1 MEPSERFHDNPN
13 GIITDKK
20 LNLSWLPK
28 DSKLDLGK
36 WCNWDEAMG
45 YARTMNSCYPGGFA
59 DFRLPTKEEGL
70 SLFDKELANLDF
82 EGETVHIHPVF
93 VAKGVFYIW
102 TSDVNE
108 EGKAFRV
115 NLRDGTADYVNKA
128 SKDFHGTKLVRS
140 LESKK

>member
-13 GIITDKK
+13 GLITDKK

-36 WCNWDEAMG
+36 WCNWDEALG
-45 YARTMNSCYPGGFA
+45 YARTMNSCYPGGFS

-70 SLFDKELANLDF
+70 ALFDKEFANMDF
-82 EGETVHIHPVF
+82 EGETIHIHPVF
-93 VAKGVFYIW
+93 VPKGIFYVW

-108 EGKAFRV
+108 EGKALRI
-115 NLRDGTADYVNKA
+115 NLRDGTSEYVDKA
-128 SKDFHGTKLVRS
+128 SRDFHGTKLVRNQ
-140 LESKK
+140 ENKR